1 MTADRII
8 AAVVIAF
15 TAVYCYA
22 AGQIP
27 LLTFGDPIGPRLFP
41 YLIGGLL
48 VLGAIL
54 LFFEARPSREQASD
68 VDASFPAEQLPEDD
82 PEAPNGDKGRQVPLL
97 IAGLSAWT
105 LLYILGFERLGYII
119 STTIFLFGLTLYF
132 HPRRWLVNCAISLL
146 LPAFVY
152 FVFDRLLH
160 VNLPTGLLSF

>member
-8 AAVVIAF
+8 AVVVIAF
-15 TAVYCYA
+15 TLVYCYA

-54 LFFEARPSREQASD
+54 LLFEARPSREGTAG
-68 VDASFPAEQLPEDD
+68 VEAPAEQPPEGDR
-82 PEAPNGDKGRQVPLL
+82 ETPNGNKTRQVPLL
-97 IAGLSAWT
+97 IAGLAAWT
-105 LLYILGFERLGYII
+105 FLYILGFERLGYVV

-132 HPRRWLVNCAISLL
+132 HPRRWLVNSAISLL
-146 LPAFVY
+146 LPASVY
-152 FVFDRLLH
+152 FVFHHLLN
-160 VNLPTGLLSF
+160 VNLPAGLLSF